1 MHFRRKR
8 VKCNFTPTLLWS
20 CLAALATILLWD
32 VFDEEITQSKKDA
45 RPTLVPHLAILPSMS
60 ESAKWAEKDKE
71 ILLDPKNQEWC
82 DTSVDGNLAK
92 HPVFQQFSNWQATF
106 NGEQNT
112 SSSTVS
118 GANLLSDGA
127 ELSRVRARVM
137 RDLIRIDPKSALM
150 HSISPERAQKLPET
164 VRQNMEV
171 WHSAEADF
179 KTVHVCFNH
188 KKPTGRIH
196 RWVTMPD
203 GESYTAY
210 VYGRRAFMP
219 TLENVVIS
227 GISMG
232 DIMAVSENAYRL
244 VDETAQG
251 KYTIEYAGRKMA
263 VNKDE
268 GMEAL
273 DRRIR
278 EADLL
283 ALRDKRFRSPLM
295 ASSTGGTHLTAVRY
309 ELVTTPMTWADA
321 NQTAGQK
328 KGRLVCINNAT
339 ENNIVYQLL
348 KDAMA
353 MGLLPDGS
361 GVVQYSWIGATDS
374 ANQNGSYLD
383 KDANQTMELAL
394 SATEGDWHW
403 LSGEDI
409 SASLYS
415 NWKDDFEP
423 MNLTK
428 DYGAMDWST
437 KDGKW
442 VDLNGDD
449 SSYRLPFVIEYDV
462 DLTPTPTSFIN
473 GKRKVLIIPARF
485 RDEGN
490 DFDGSSSNS
499 NDPFGNPTTSGQS
512 KDAFEPDTRENLT
525 RIMNE
530 VKDFYLRNSDGTFQ
544 MDAVITPTVTMDLP
558 KWRRVAAGTAGAVDN
573 RIFDS
578 TGLTYWSQE
587 VDYGDGK
594 EIAIVGEA
602 AKLKAAQISRLY
614 EYDGAAFQG
623 VISIDVN
630 ASFGSFAKPPLV
642 ELRGGDVNVTSGIYD
657 PDFVA
662 AQAKALVNSSGQVT
676 QIVVTDPGAFYHSTP
691 TLFLDNLDYNN
702 SVAIKLDRTIVSWAA
717 VTTTGSGGLGMVGG
731 PGSHVNAPADAGV
744 MAHELGHNFGLWHS
758 NKYIS
763 YGLRPNSDEGENID
777 YGNPYSLMGGG
788 GITGDLTISSK
799 VFLWDMGH
807 FGLKGGTGENN
818 ATDVA
823 HLFGENVVES
833 SGLRETNATNPNTFR
848 IYRHDYGSAPYP
860 LRTGLFT
867 VSIPSSILP
876 PGLAGKL
883 PLSVL
888 IGGPGEGATGFLES
902 NGTGMQ
908 LNLTA
913 GGKGYSEDPL
923 VHVLDS
929 DKQTVLLTLSS
940 GWIVERSG
948 TSSDAYEQAILRNF
962 ATTAQRGLRGVEIP
976 ASEYAPLGPDAETPS
991 GSYWVSYRRSANEY
1005 GLSVI
1010 NGTTKDF
1017 GTSENALIDTTS
1029 FTQGDFGDAFLLLG
1043 RTFSDYESDAHVT
1056 PVRKG
1061 GTPPMEY
1068 IEAVVNVGTVGK
1080 GLASAPEFTVQVTDS
1095 TPSIDEQVDMT
1106 IIPTDGNVSAYA
1118 YSWYQNEL
1126 PLDDVRYLNQRSISQ
1141 KFSSAGQHVL
1151 KVMVSD
1157 MKGGISSENIVI
1169 RVGDPKSSG
1178 TTLVSGQVRSPKGPV
1193 QGAKVLIS
1201 KTPIIEHTVSVSGSL
1216 QDSRIPSH
1224 SSTPLHY
1231 VIDNVANKQLLL
1243 HRGEIHRF
1251 YFDPSTE
1258 GNPLS
1263 FFEHPDH
1270 EPAQVKLNLLLTP
1283 LIEFPGS
1290 GYKEPPQVELVGG
1303 SLFDSAFSEI
1313 VTTLYDYQHDFAN
1326 QPNVSTRTLITL
1338 PTAKSLLQ
1346 DTNVTKITVRPIS
1359 SDPTT
1364 GLYMHYGGTGH
1375 DRENT
1380 PEVSVKRSSYW
1391 EQYSDANASAIAYV
1405 DGVGTITVDDVGAGY
1420 PTTPKIV
1427 VFGAGQ
1433 DANVT
1438 ATIKN
1443 STNNQR
1449 KSSILENTVSISDQ
1463 GWAFD
1468 PNSTLA
1474 IAQYPLDPLVYY
1486 SFDRTESLFENNT
1499 RYKPTSGFN
1508 NQISTGLKHYWQMD
1522 DVNASV
1528 FENNVS
1534 TTDLTITNDGAQPTV
1549 IADPSIRSK
1558 WGLKRK
1564 AIEIQSGDTISQSGI
1579 FGTSGASLSF
1589 WVYLKTGAD
1598 SLNLTAPVGLSID
1611 PANITFNGSFT
1622 GPAIDKWSHIVLADD
1637 GSEVKVY
1644 LNGTELGS
1652 SNVSFATNLQISTLN
1667 KCLIDEV
1674 MVYDRALASTEIK
1687 QMAGRIFLDL
1697 SGNKYHAVP
1706 MGPGFDMTDGDPAGL
1721 GDGLGDSQSTDLG
1734 QGLDLNGSHYL
1745 DLVTNQKALSA
1756 LDKGTIA
1763 FWAKP
1768 SNASEMTILSA
1779 ADLDKNNTYYRLFIR
1794 DNGTIRQEV
1803 LNDGSELCK
1812 VSSDASVDLSN
1823 GAWHH
1828 VAVLVDDSGVQFY
1841 IDGKSIA
1848 SVVPAGAS
1856 NDRAFFTDLD
1866 KISHFAIG
1874 LHQTSESNATNYF
1887 NGEMDELHIYNRALT
1902 NAEINYLYDL
1912 GNDGKVQRALLS
1924 PSVDAIGTVMVTNP
1938 GAGYKEQPEVVFDY
1952 TTTGVA
1958 HLGEQAVGRAELFPV
1973 GVESILLT
1981 KDFYEPVPITLPDGR
1996 LVSRREV
2003 EYVLRVQPA
2012 PISAYDAQPAMGIF
2026 GYSAPPDILVEGTP
2040 TWPDDFNATAYPLM
2054 FLDPNASVEIV
2065 NGGQGYDLGQAG
2077 NRGFDVD
2084 AVRIFGEGYRP
2095 PEFEAFI
2102 YGGGVASLVL
2112 KKAGEGNFTADSSK
2126 VYFLGEDASAIDP
2139 TIDPRIVNG
2148 SPAAFIN
2155 GSLVRRNTFSE
2166 NAADTLYDINGLNF
2180 QANQNGSGWTTPPTV
2195 FADWGNTG
2203 WGGHVGVT
2211 DLEFNSTLSEVI
2223 VQNPGFR
2230 YSIPAKVNLF
2240 GGQLFDSNASAV
2252 FKPAVVEINGT
2263 DADGGI
2269 TSYRIVDGG
2278 TGYIREPIVSIT
2290 GGGGVGATAI
2300 AFVNRFDG
2308 NVTAIFPIEPG
2319 RGYHNLNANNI
2330 PEAKLTFNHAL
2341 GVSEQNASV
2350 ILRLG
2355 GNLNKPTIVKNNDDP
2370 QYITP
2375 WVEIYDRGRANVP
2388 EADRAEAVA
2397 KVEDGNITKII
2408 VTKSGRGYVDPIVA
2422 VRGSPP
2428 KLAPY
2433 FDNDTKRLWQCT
2445 HMREDTNG
2453 SLHACGHI
2461 HEGDNPPT
2469 SCPGETPPGPK
2480 QTTTAANNNWW
2491 TRHAASCRDHASHA
2505 GTTNH
2510 NSMGFK
2516 VRSCGG
2522 IPAEFVLINDPYRS
2536 PRTEWLPYDINCSA
2550 IVLDGMI
2557 REIIVENNGTRYIS
2571 PHLEFKGTGGEVDA
2585 VPVFDEQGYLVD
2597 VFFDDPRIKNLE
2609 IDKIDRP
2616 LGAGQGFTERPWT
2629 KDANYDAVY
2638 GPRELITFEVHSD
2651 MAFAGEIIDLLL
2663 GIPAVLLPQTSHVY
2677 TTVLPRDSWGDRVV
2691 DVEVLDAG
2699 LFAEGTQATV
2709 QVEFDFNSSFYS
2721 DGFAATA
2728 IARFTNRLTRMELDH
2743 NGTHTWNNYPTADGN
2758 KKTVTRSTFLAEP
2771 KVTIFNEFYDGFDF
2785 FGLPLKRQY
2794 SFFLD
2799 ENKTS
2804 QIRLNGVV
2812 DYDIASERSY
2822 LDLVVDERLPNKL
2835 YYGLADSN
2843 RSAMGGEILIGEG
2856 MHYANWGSAEQW
2868 GAVAYTDADGFY
2880 AVSGLDPGYYNLAVV
2895 MEDERYQ
2902 EMTFRPDSNMSLVSK
2917 TLYIP
2922 GFSSLSLETDRRG
2935 FGKSRLIWS
2944 SESRARGRTATPNNP
2959 PDSFKVLEGIGGG
2972 FANGQPIH
2980 LALDPDPANTSRAVP
2995 KIDYNVSVDGTLKLT
3010 IVDDQNSSIFDAED
3024 RFTLRYASPINIT
3037 GIDFTEDFR
3046 FDDVN
3051 QSFWGGSQSVA
3062 GKRQLIISPN
3072 AGGDANFFE
3081 APIASS
3087 GDPNATTTFSIRG
3100 YDQNGTGVTPLTAN
3114 WSLFFDYSPVDGNYT
3129 KIASLDTNQSD
3140 QVTLTLRSAL
3150 RDGNATLRASALIN
3164 GAETNA
3170 SVKLIAF
3177 QRIPLTDRE
3186 VWMDQYFDTVLE
3198 SAVDWNA
3205 DHDSDSLTNQ
3215 AEWTYRTN
3223 PFHSD
3228 TDGDGLADVVE
3239 INATKTSP
3247 RSSDTDGDGFS
3258 DKLEVDVS
3266 ALNPLAYDLAPP
3278 VPEFTY
3284 DSNLTTITAYAGSK
3298 ILLGAIVKE
3307 YALDGSGNLVPLTV
3321 AMSGSYSQVVSSSN
3335 GEWFVSA
3342 TASPGT
3348 YTVVY
3353 SVNDS
3358 LNRSFSQTQYLVIMA
3373 RDVTPPVITLSDV
3386 GPIYVLKGNPFT
3398 LPSYSAYDETDKTL
3412 TVTVSGDSVIDANKT
3427 GTYNV
3432 TYSVTD
3438 QAGNPASVV
3447 LQVVVENYAY
3457 SISGK
3462 AIDGYLVG
3470 SMVIFDAFKN
3480 GVLDGV
3486 HDLANPVTTDGS
3498 GQFVLSLTT
3507 PELELFDTDK
3517 NGKID
3522 SDEGRI
3528 VVSGGFD
3535 VTTNAP
3541 FTGSYSADANST
3553 VVSPLSTLV
3562 TAVMDEGAGMTKE
3575 MAKAKV
3581 VQALG
3586 LPASVDPTNY
3596 DPLAAAS
3603 GGDATSAKV
3612 LLETARL
3619 ANLMKQADSF
3629 AEYRGVPFTSAGQAG
3644 TNFISQLAD
3653 DIGAWKTGDPNPLD
3667 NNTTIKQSL
3676 VSVLQAM
3683 QSGATDADTDEA
3695 VQLMRTS
3702 DELLLDTYKTSNSDA
3717 NLFAVSLAKNQQ
3729 AISSEVIDGYD
3740 NLTLSGN
3747 AISTLSVSQL
3757 TLQSAS
3763 AAIASINVFPPT
3775 ASPFTSSVRA
3785 GDWTSGKQITILSAT
3800 DADGDQITYSITSS
3814 NFDLDGDGTP
3824 PFTVSSS
3831 GALSISDTDDL
3842 TPFAAS
3848 TVEIKVSLSDGK
3860 GMSSIVQGSIQVD
3873 NLLSLSSTPISG
3885 KTGWASSSWLGN
3897 FYSAGS
3903 SWVYN
3908 ASMGWLYVS
3917 PDNAGGYWLWDSAL
3931 GIWWWTKPDV
3941 FPHFY
3946 RNDTGWSYWNLSGSS
3961 RLYYNYTTKSWVAP
3975 YRR

>member
-1 MHFRRKR
+1 MGNEPVTMKR
-8 VKCNFTPTLLWS
+8 FLTFPKILVWS
-20 CLAALATILLWD
+20 CVALFSAILLWNAFED
-32 VFDEEITQSKKDA
+32 EITQSEKDV
-45 RPTLVPHLAILPSMS
+45 RSTSTTHLAILPSIP
-60 ESAKWAEKDKE
+60 ESPKWADEDKD

-82 DTSVDGNLAK
+82 DTSADGNLAK
-92 HPVFQQFSNWQATF
+92 HPVFQQFSNWQVTFEGAKNTPATSVPK
-106 NGEQNT
+106 E
-112 SSSTVS
+112 
-118 GANLLSDGA
+118 NLLSDG
-127 ELSRVRARVM
+127 EDLSRVRARVL

-150 HSISPERAQKLPET
+150 HSVSPESVQTLPET
-164 VRQNMEV
+164 IRQNMEV
-171 WHSAEADF
+171 WHSAQADF
-179 KTVHVCFNH
+179 KAVHVCFNP
-188 KKPTGRIH
+188 KNPKGRIH

-203 GESYTAY
+203 GESYTAF
-210 VYGRRAFMP
+210 VYGKRAFMP

-227 GISMG
+227 GISLG
-232 DIMAVSENAYRL
+232 DVMAVSEDAYRL
-244 VDETAQG
+244 VGETAQG
-251 KYTIEYAGRKMA
+251 KFSIEYAGRKIA
-263 VNKDE
+263 VSKDE

-295 ASSTGGTHLTAVRY
+295 ASSTGETHLTAVRY

-348 KDAMA
+348 KDAVA

-374 ANQNGSYLD
+374 EDQNGSYLD
-383 KDANQTMELAL
+383 KDANETKELAL
-394 SATEGDWHW
+394 SATEGDWYW

-415 NWKDDFEP
+415 NWKDDVEP
-423 MNLTK
+423 NNLTK

-437 KDGKW
+437 TDGKW
-442 VDLNGDD
+442 VDLNGSD
-449 SSYRLPFVIEYDV
+449 SSYRLPFVIEYDI
-462 DLTPTPTSFIN
+462 DLTPSPTSHIN

-490 DFDGSSSNS
+490 NFDGSSSNS

-512 KDAFEPDTRENLT
+512 NDAFEPDTRENLI
-525 RIMNE
+525 RVMNQ
-530 VKDFYLRNSDGTFQ
+530 VKEFYLRNSDGTFQ

-558 KWRRVAAGTAGAVDN
+558 KWKRVAAGTADAVDN

-578 TGLTYWSQE
+578 TGLTYWSEE

-630 ASFGSFAKPPLV
+630 ASFGSFALPPLV

-691 TLFLDNLDYNN
+691 TLFLDNVDYNS

-823 HLFGENVVES
+823 HLFGENVVET
-833 SGLRETNATNPNTFR
+833 SGLREANATNPNTFR

-913 GGKGYSEDPL
+913 GGKGFSEDPL

-929 DKQTVLLTLSS
+929 DNQTVLLTLSS
-940 GWIVERSG
+940 SWIVERSG
-948 TSSDAYEQAILRNF
+948 TSSVAYEQAMLRNF

-976 ASEYAPLGPDAETPS
+976 ASEYTPLGPDAETPS

-1029 FTQGDFGDAFLLLG
+1029 FTQGDFDDAFLRLG

-1080 GLASAPEFTVQVTDS
+1080 GLAGAPEFTVQVSDS
-1095 TPSIDEQVDMT
+1095 TPSIDQQVDMT
-1106 IIPTDGNVSAYA
+1106 VIPTDGNASAYA

-1126 PLDDVRYLNQRSISQ
+1126 PLDDIRYMNQRTISQ

-1151 KVMVSD
+1151 KVVVSD
-1157 MKGGISSENIVI
+1157 MKGGISSENVVI
-1169 RVGDPKSSG
+1169 RVGDAKSLG

-1251 YFDPSTE
+1251 YFDPSTD

-1290 GYKEPPQVELVGG
+1290 GYKEPPQVDLVGG
-1303 SLFDSAFSEI
+1303 SLYDSAFSEI
-1313 VTTLYDYQHDFAN
+1313 VTTLYDYQQDFAN

-1338 PTAKSLLQ
+1338 PTAKSLLN
-1346 DTNVTKITVRPIS
+1346 DTNVTQITVRPIS

-1364 GLYMHYGGTGH
+1364 GLYLHYGGTGH
-1375 DRENT
+1375 DRDNT
-1380 PEVSVKRSSYW
+1380 PDVSVKRSSYW
-1391 EQYSDANASAIAYV
+1391 ENYNEANASAIAYV

-1449 KSSILENTVSISDQ
+1449 KSSILENSVSISDQ

-1486 SFDRTESLFENNT
+1486 SFDQTESLFENNT

-1508 NQISTGLKHYWQMD
+1508 NRISSGLKHHWQMN
-1522 DVNASV
+1522 DVNASA

-1534 TTDLTITNDGAQPTV
+1534 TSDLTINA

-1564 AIEIQSGDTISQSGI
+1564 AIELQPGDTMSQNTI
-1579 FGTSGASLSF
+1579 FSTSGATFSF
-1589 WVYLKTGAD
+1589 WVYLNTTGGPV
-1598 SLNLTAPVGLSID
+1598 LNLVAPTGLTIGPGS
-1611 PANITFNGSFT
+1611 ITFGAGLT
-1622 GPAIDKWSHIVLADD
+1622 GPATGEWAHVLLADD

-1652 SNVSFATNLQISTLN
+1652 RNVSFATNLQLTGN
-1667 KCLIDEV
+1667 DCLIDEL
-1674 MVYDRALASTEIK
+1674 MVYDRALTPTEIK

-1734 QGLDLNGSHYL
+1734 QGLDLNGSQYL

-1794 DNGTIRQEV
+1794 DNGTIRQEL

-1828 VAVLVDDSGVQFY
+1828 VAVLVDDTGVQFY
-1841 IDGKSIA
+1841 IDGKSVA

-1866 KISHFAIG
+1866 KISHFAVG

-1887 NGEMDELHIYNRALT
+1887 NGEMDEVHIYNRALT

-1912 GNDGKVQRALLS
+1912 GNDGKVQRARLS
-1924 PSVDAIGTVMVTNP
+1924 PSVDAIGTVMVTTP

-1958 HLGEQAVGRAELFPV
+1958 HPGEQAVGRAELFPV
-1973 GVESILLT
+1973 GVEQILLT
-1981 KDFYEPVPITLPDGR
+1981 KDFYEPVQITLPDGR
-1996 LVSRREV
+1996 AVSRRHL
-2003 EYVLRVQPA
+2003 EYVLRVKPA
-2012 PISAYDAQPAMGIF
+2012 PSSAYDAQPAMGIF
-2026 GYSAPPDILVEGTP
+2026 GYSAPPDIVVEGTP

-2065 NGGQGYDLGQAG
+2065 NGGQGYDLSQAG
-2077 NRGFDVD
+2077 NRGFDAD

-2102 YGGGVASLVL
+2102 YGGEVASLVL
-2112 KKAGEGNFTADSSK
+2112 KKAGEGNFTADGSK
-2126 VYFLGEDASAIDP
+2126 VYFLGEDGNAIDP
-2139 TIDPRIVNG
+2139 SID
-2148 SPAAFIN
+2148 AAFIN

-2166 NAADTLYDINGLNF
+2166 KAADNLYDVNGINF
-2180 QANQNGSGWTTPPTV
+2180 QANGNGSGWTTPPTV

-2211 DLEFNSTLSEVI
+2211 DLEFNATLSEVI

-2230 YSIPAKVNLF
+2230 YSVPAKVNLF

-2252 FKPAVVEINGT
+2252 FRPAVVEINGT
-2263 DADGGI
+2263 DVDGGI

-2300 AFVNRFDG
+2300 AFVNIFDG
-2308 NVTAIFPIEPG
+2308 NVTGIFPIEPG
-2319 RGYHNLNANNI
+2319 RGYHNLDANNV
-2330 PEAKLTFNHAL
+2330 PAAKLSFNHVL
-2341 GVSEQNASV
+2341 GAAERNASV
-2350 ILRLG
+2350 VLRLG

-2397 KVEDGNITKII
+2397 KVKDGNITKII

-2433 FDNDTKRLWQCT
+2433 FDPNNNTKRLWQCT
-2445 HMREDTNG
+2445 HVREDTNG
-2453 SLHACGHI
+2453 SLHGCGHI
-2461 HEGDNPPT
+2461 HEGDNPPA

-2480 QTTTAANNNWW
+2480 QTTSAANNNWW
-2491 TRHAASCRDHASHA
+2491 TKHAATCRNHASHA

-2522 IPAEFVLINDPYRS
+2522 IPAEFVLINDPYRF
-2536 PRTEWLPYDINCSA
+2536 PRTDWLPYDVNCSA

-2557 REIIVENNGTRYIS
+2557 REIVVENNGTRYIS

-2651 MAFAGEIIDLLL
+2651 MAFAGEIIDLLF
-2663 GIPAVLLPQTSHVY
+2663 GIPAILLPQTSHVY

-2691 DVEVLDAG
+2691 DIEVLDVG

-2709 QVEFDFNSSFYS
+2709 QVDFDFNSSFYS
-2721 DGFAATA
+2721 DGVPATA

-2743 NGTHTWNNYPTADGN
+2743 NGTHSWNNYPTADGN

-2771 KVTIFNEFYDGFDF
+2771 KVTIFNEFYDDF
-2785 FGLPLKRQY
+2785 FGLQFKRPY

-2804 QIRLNGVV
+2804 QVRLNGVV
-2812 DYDIASERSY
+2812 DYDVASERSY
-2822 LDLVVDERLPNKL
+2822 LDLVVDERLPNKF

-2856 MHYANWGSAEQW
+2856 MHYANWGSTEQW

-2880 AVSGLDPGYYNLAVV
+2880 AVSGLDPGFYNVAVV

-2917 TLYIP
+2917 TIHIP

-2935 FGKSRLIWS
+2935 LGKSRLIWS
-2944 SESRARGRTATPNNP
+2944 SESRARGRTATPQTP
-2959 PDSFKVLEGIGGG
+2959 PDTFKVLEGIGGG
-2972 FANGQPIH
+2972 FVTGQPIH
-2980 LALDPDPANTSRAVP
+2980 LAFDPHPANTSRAVP

-3010 IVDDQNSSIFDAED
+3010 IVDDQNSSVFDPED
-3024 RFTLRYASPINIT
+3024 RFSLRYASPINIT

-3072 AGGDANFFE
+3072 AGGEANFFE

-3087 GDPNATTTFSIRG
+3087 GDPNATTSFSIKG

-3114 WSLFFDYSPVDGNYT
+3114 WSLVFDYSPTDGNYT

-3150 RDGNATLRASALIN
+3150 RDGNATLRASTLIN
-3164 GAETNA
+3164 GVETNA

-3177 QRIPLTDRE
+3177 QRVPLTDRE

-3205 DHDSDSLTNQ
+3205 DHDLDSLTNQ
-3215 AEWTYRTN
+3215 TEWTYRTN
-3223 PFHSD
+3223 PFLSD

-3278 VPEFTY
+3278 DPEFTY
-3284 DSNLTTITAYAGSK
+3284 DSNLSTITAYAGSK

-3335 GEWFVSA
+3335 GEWLVSE

-3358 LNRSFSQTQYLVIMA
+3358 LNRSFSQTQYLVILA
-3373 RDVTPPVITLSDV
+3373 RDVTPPVITLSDA

-3398 LPSYSAYDETDKTL
+3398 LPSYSAYDETDTSL
-3412 TVTVSGDSVIDANKT
+3412 TVTVSGDSAIDANKT

-3457 SISGK
+3457 SIAGK

-3470 SMVIFDAFKN
+3470 STVIFDAFKN

-3486 HDLANPVTTDGS
+3486 HDLASPVTTDGS

-3522 SDEGRI
+3522 SNEGRI
-3528 VVSGGFD
+3528 VVTGGFD

-3581 VQALG
+3581 VEALG
-3586 LPASVDPTNY
+3586 LPATVDPTNY

-3619 ANLMKQADSF
+3619 ANMMKQADSF

-3653 DIGAWKTGDPNPLD
+3653 DIGAWNQGDPSPLD
-3667 NNTTIKQSL
+3667 NDTLIKQSL
-3676 VSVLQAM
+3676 VSALQAI
-3683 QSGATDADTDEA
+3683 QPGATDTDADEA

-3702 DELLLDTYKTSNSDA
+3702 DTLLVQTAASGSGVNVL
-3717 NLFAVSLAKNQQ
+3717 AVSLAKNQQ

-3740 NLTLSGN
+3740 NLTSSGN
-3747 AISTLSVSQL
+3747 AISTLSISQQ
-3757 TLQSAS
+3757 TLQTVSD
-3763 AAIASINVFPPT
+3763 AIASINVFPPT

-3785 GDWTSGKQITILSAT
+3785 GDWTSGNQITILSAA

-3824 PFTVSSS
+3824 PFTVSAS

-3842 TPFAAS
+3842 TPYAAS
-3848 TVEIKVSLSDGK
+3848 TMEIKVSLSDGK
-3860 GMSSIVQGSIQVD
+3860 GMSSTVEGSIQVD
-3873 NLLSLSSTPISG
+3873 NLLSLSSTPVSG

-3908 ASMGWLYVS
+3908 ASMGWLFVS
-3917 PDNAGGYWLWDSAL
+3917 PDNAGGYWLWDSVL
-3931 GIWWWTKPDV
+3931 EIWWWTKPDV

-3946 RNDTGWSYWNLSGSS
+3946 RNDTGWSYWSLSGNS
-3961 RLYYNYTTKSWVAP
+3961 RLYYNYTTKSWVSL
-3975 YRR
+3975 